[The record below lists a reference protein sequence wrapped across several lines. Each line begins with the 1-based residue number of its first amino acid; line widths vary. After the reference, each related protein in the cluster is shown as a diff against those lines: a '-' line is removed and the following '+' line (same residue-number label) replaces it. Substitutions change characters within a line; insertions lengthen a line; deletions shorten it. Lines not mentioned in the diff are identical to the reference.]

1 MFGYAAPSAN
11 PKLITSVFSDA
22 PLIASSGAKFESA
35 NRLSCDVLPASIPMV
50 MIAAQ
55 SIGRKPLAVIDN
67 SVAAPAVAN
76 TNTL

>member
-11 PKLITSVFSDA
+11 PKLITSVFRDA

-35 NRLSCDVLPASIPMV
+35 KRLSCDVLPARIPMV

-55 SIGRKPLAVIDN
+55 SIGRNPFVVIDN
-67 SVAAPAVAN
+67 SIAAPAVAN
-76 TNTL
+76 TKTL